1 MLSLCFFRVKNM
13 KTKLLLQKL
22 NNIDKSDAEFLIA
35 ENLNVKRSEL
45 FLIEDIED
53 KQAKK
58 ILRQAGKIKKG
69 YPLSLVLGN
78 AEFYG
83 RKFFVHKRVLKPRL
97 DTEVVCEQAIKLI
110 KPKHRVLDLCCGSGV
125 IGLTIALETG
135 ASVTLADISGT
146 AIKLAKKNAKNLGVK
161 ANIIKSNL
169 FNKLNQKFDVI
180 VCNPPYIESNVISGL
195 DKNVKKFDPRLA
207 LDGGAD
213 GLRFYRIIANECE
226 KYLTDNGVIVFEI
239 GYNQATKV
247 KKLLEKSF
255 DVTIKKDYN
264 NKNRIVIGVK
274 NGTTN

>member
-1 MLSLCFFRVKNM
+1 M

-35 ENLNVKRSEL
+35 ENLNIKRSGI
-45 FLIEDIED
+45 FLLDEIDDKIARKVL
-53 KQAKK
+53 KQASK
-58 ILRQAGKIKKG
+58 IEKG
-69 YPLSLVLGN
+69 VPLSLVLNN

-83 RKFFVHKRVLKPRL
+83 RKFFVHRKVLKPRL
-97 DTEVVCEQAIKLI
+97 DTEVVCEEAIKLI
-110 KPKHRVLDLCCGSGV
+110 KPNHTVLDLCCGSGV
-125 IGLTIALETG
+125 LGLTIALETG
-135 ASVTLADISGT
+135 ASVTLADISST
-146 AIKLAKKNAKNLGVK
+146 AIKLTKKNAKNLGVK
-161 ANIIKSNL
+161 VNVVKSNL
-169 FNKLNQKFDVI
+169 FNNINQKFDVI
-180 VCNPPYIESNVISGL
+180 VSNPPYIESKVIDGL

-213 GLRFYRIIANECE
+213 GLRFYRIIINECE

-255 DVTIKKDYN
+255 DVTVKKDYK